1 MNTPMEMMH
10 EYNEQ
15 LLAMLNGIKHNYEEL
30 NKADPHEEHEN
41 TIEMLEGAIF
51 YQEELKENAAG

>member
-1 MNTPMEMMH
+1 MSTPMEMMH

-15 LLAMLNGIKHNYEEL
+15 LIAMMKGIKHNYEEL

-41 TIEMLEGAIF
+41 TIEMLDGAIF
-51 YQEELKENAAG
+51 YQEELKENAEG